1 MFIVRDL
8 EARWEPS
15 HKTEDQLSSPQDEL
29 DGHILGST
37 FENFFLGEFY
47 F

>member
-8 EARWEPS
+8 EADGSLVIKPN
-15 HKTEDQLSSPQDEL
+15 QLSSPQDEL

-37 FENFFLGEFY
+37 F
-47 F
+47 